1 MILEKTLPLIVIFII
16 GFLLKKAGVL
26 KKEYGDPL
34 ATLVIWI
41 VAPAVIAG
49 SLAKTELAAGLM
61 SLPLIAVLAV
71 SSLLAIGW
79 LAAKA
84 ICLTGKTRGA
94 WIITFPTL
102 EGGTVGYAVMLAVFG
117 TLGLSRI
124 VLFDFGNALF
134 EFTAIYLLAAAL
146 GNREGERESFGKL
159 LWKTLTT
166 PLVLAIPV
174 GLGLNLFHVESPLLW
189 NVLDTAGAGLITLVM
204 LMVALEFEPK
214 ISSFKLPITMLA
226 LQVPASI
233 FVAWFWT
240 SVFGL
245 AGIERTATFVGICLP
260 TSIMGLVFAKENK
273 LDAEFAANVIALG
286 LPFSLVFL
294 PILIHFLT
302 K

>member
-1 MILEKTLPLIVIFII
+1 MIIEKTIPLIVIFLVGVLFKKTGI
-16 GFLLKKAGVL
+16 LKKDDSAVIA
-26 KKEYGDPL
+26 K
-34 ATLVIWI
+34 LVVYL

-49 SLAKTELAAGLM
+49 SLARVELSAGLM

-79 LAAKA
+79 LASKA
-84 ICLTGKTRGA
+84 IGLKGKTQSA

-102 EGGTVGYAVMLAVFG
+102 EGGTVGYAMMLATFG

-124 VLFDFGNALF
+124 VLFDFGNALL
-134 EFTAIYLLAAAL
+134 EFTGIYLLAAML
-146 GNREGERESFGKL
+146 GNRERKRESFGKL

-174 GLGLNLFHVESPLLW
+174 GLGLNFSHVMTPLLSG
-189 NVLDTAGAGLITLVM
+189 VLDTAGAGLITLVM

-214 ISSFKLPITMLA
+214 ITSFKLPALMLC
-226 LQVPASI
+226 LQVLASI
-233 FVAWFWT
+233 FVAWAWT
-240 SVFGL
+240 SIFGL
-245 AGIERTATFVGICLP
+245 TGIERIATFVGICLP
-260 TSIMGLVFAKENK
+260 TSIMGLVFAKENN

-294 PILIHFLT
+294 PILIHFLQ
-302 K
+302 